1 MNFTVTVDDV
11 HRSGIQEV
19 AERLRACGLEVDR
32 VLDNVGM
39 ITGSAP
45 EDCRPDMEAV
55 EGVSA
60 VDGDTRYLLPPP
72 DSDIQ

>member
-1 MNFTVTVDDV
+1 MIFTVTVDDL
-11 HRSGIQEV
+11 HRSAIQEV
-19 AERLRACGLEVDR
+19 AEQLRSCGLEVDR

-45 EDCRPDMEAV
+45 ENCRPDLEAV
-55 EGVSA
+55 EGVSS
-60 VDGDTRYLLPPP
+60 VDGETRFLLPPP